1 MCVCAV
7 NWVLGWIIP
16 RSCCVLLKDCQS
28 AGKSSGPT
36 WQRFGVQSRFFGT
49 TISQL
54 GPKTAMSWWGSL
66 KWREVPGSWMLFQR
80 TYGGFTHILSP
91 KCSVLLNFGSAPHPL
106 WILNCVFLL
115 GPRTRSE
122 KMKIIMDL
130 PWIWHPALH
139 ILFNFQYTMSP
150 AAEVCDRLG
159 VVHLYIL
166 YYDKISVYTM
176 EVCHHDKGQT
186 LSPPFENWHV
196 VYLLGDSACQAGTI
210 FDLCQASICG
220 ETFNLWCF
228 VNVHF
233 KNKTKVTELNLR
245 EWNFDEHFQQHWKPQ
260 VQDLEEPVQL
270 LRLEKANQ
278 RRVW

>member
-1 MCVCAV
+1 MYRFVYILDYWLYVYVGYIHSNFRNTLYVWSMCVCAV

-91 KCSVLLNFGSAPHPL
+91 KCSVLLNFGSAPHAL

-115 GPRTRSE
+115 GPRT
-122 KMKIIMDL
+122 KG
-130 PWIWHPALH
+130 W
-139 ILFNFQYTMSP
+139 LFQICFFYFQICFFS
-150 AAEVCDRLG
+150 LK
-159 VVHLYIL
+159 L
-166 YYDKISVYTM
+166 
-176 EVCHHDKGQT
+176 
-186 LSPPFENWHV
+186 
-196 VYLLGDSACQAGTI
+196 
-210 FDLCQASICG
+210 QASSPFACLNPISTCG
-220 ETFNLWCF
+220 
-228 VNVHF
+228 
-233 KNKTKVTELNLR
+233 R
-245 EWNFDEHFQQHWKPQ
+245 Q
-260 VQDLEEPVQL
+260 V
-270 LRLEKANQ
+270 
-278 RRVW
+278 